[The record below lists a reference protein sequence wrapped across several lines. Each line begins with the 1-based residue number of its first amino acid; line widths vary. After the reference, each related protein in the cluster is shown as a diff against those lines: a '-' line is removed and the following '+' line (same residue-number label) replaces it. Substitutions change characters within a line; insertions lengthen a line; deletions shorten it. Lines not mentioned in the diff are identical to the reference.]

1 MDPDPIREAQKHVD
15 PDSDPDPEHWPEVST
30 VCFVLQK
37 FLVLGSSWGMI
48 HLLDAMGNSLP
59 SRQRQPH
66 TGAAELLGLL
76 HPLERD
82 WVTRWNSN
90 ILTKLYI
97 SVCRS
102 CYFLL

>member
-1 MDPDPIREAQKHVD
+1 LLDDRRIQIRIRKAQKHVD
-15 PDSDPDPEHWPEVST
+15 PEHWAEVST

-66 TGAAELLGLL
+66 TGGTESFANL

-82 WVTRWNSN
+82 WVTR
-90 ILTKLYI
+90 
-97 SVCRS
+97 
-102 CYFLL
+102 